1 MFAPPGE
8 IFSCSNLGYQLAG
21 RMIEVAGGR
30 PYAAQVRQV
39 LLDPLGLR
47 ATSFSSVP
55 PAGDVAIGTV
65 DPTAR
70 PAGVAGAETWPFAGV
85 YSNVSDLA
93 RFAIAFMNGGRID
106 GRQVLSPEV
115 IARVSAPAARFHS
128 GEGDY
133 GYGVRV
139 YRHRGVGVVEHGGV
153 SPDGY
158 RSLLYMVPSRR
169 IAVIVLANRAGRRP
183 YAVADAALDAL
194 LPGVLEPIAPMPGP
208 VPMDSTEM
216 ARYVGRYASGVV
228 VNVTVD
234 DGVLTL
240 HQGAAALPIRRLAD
254 GRFVAGSEE
263 TGGGWV
269 AFVPG
274 RDGSVQYLHYNMRAF
289 RRL

>member
-1 MFAPPGE
+1 MFAPRGE
-8 IFSCSNLGYQLAG
+8 IFSYSNLGYQLAG

-30 PYAAQVRQV
+30 PYAAQVRQM
-39 LLDPLGLR
+39 LLDPLDLR
-47 ATSFSSVP
+47 ATTFSSVP
-55 PAGDVAIGTV
+55 PSGDVAIGTV

-70 PAGVAGAETWPFAGV
+70 PVAAAGAESWPFAGL

-93 RFAIAFMNGGRID
+93 RFAIAFMNDGRID
-106 GRQVLSPEV
+106 GRQVLSREV
-115 IARVSAPAARFHS
+115 IARISAPAARFQS

-139 YRHRGVGVVEHGGV
+139 YRHRGVDVVEHGGV
-153 SPDGY
+153 APAGY

-169 IAVIVLANRAGRRP
+169 VAVIVLANRAGRRP

-194 LPGVLEPIAPMPGP
+194 LPGVLEPISPVPGP
-208 VPMDSTEM
+208 AAMDSTEM
-216 ARYVGRYASGVV
+216 ARYVGRYASGIV
-228 VNVTVD
+228 VNVTID
-234 DGVLTL
+234 AGLLTL
-240 HQGAAALPIRRLAD
+240 HQGAVALPIRKLAD

-269 AFVPG
+269 AFVPA
-274 RDGSVQYLHYNMRAF
+274 RDGAVQYLHYNMRAF